1 MDKRRYV
8 GCSWDEVALH
18 GISAR
23 QPMLAVCHH
32 LIFHFQDFDLI
43 QRPAVS
49 IRIQ

>member
-8 GCSWDEVALH
+8 GCSWDEAALR

-23 QPMLAVCHH
+23 QPMLAVGHH
-32 LIFHFQDFDLI
+32 LIFHFDLI